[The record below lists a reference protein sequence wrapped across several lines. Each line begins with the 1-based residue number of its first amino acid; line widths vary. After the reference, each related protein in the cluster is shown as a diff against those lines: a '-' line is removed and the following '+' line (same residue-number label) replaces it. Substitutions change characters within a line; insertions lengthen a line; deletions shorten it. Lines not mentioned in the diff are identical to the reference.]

1 VWGNPDG
8 GGEDVAPKQIVSMA
22 LPAELPGERVVDNSV
37 AWINPP
43 KFRVGDNQGLPDPAL
58 LDDLAKQI
66 AGLEA
71 EIEELLVQLEAF
83 NSGGANGST
92 DWQVLVVDSDNHWQ
106 EIITTNINLLGG
118 TAIDYRGVP
127 TEKYP
132 EIIEACQAAVVGA
145 LVSPEN
151 GLSANEW
158 VEQMIQ
164 LSHRLPI
171 ILLSSWNE
179 RSAAISLRQALL
191 KNDKSVT
198 ITTIFKENFDS
209 YWFSQVIHQILAH

>member
-1 VWGNPDG
+1 
-8 GGEDVAPKQIVSMA
+8 MA
-22 LPAELPGERVVDNSV
+22 LNNGSVDLGKRGLQEIIGQKRRQLHKLREQE
-37 AWINPP
+37 AAFGLHTPP
-43 KFRVGDNQGLPDPAL
+43 YISI
-58 LDDLAKQI
+58 QI
-66 AGLEA
+66 EDLEA
-71 EIEELLVQLEAF
+71 EIEELLVQLETF
-83 NSGGANGST
+83 NRGGANGSSG
-92 DWQVLVVDSDNHWQ
+92 WQVLVVDADHHWR
-106 EIITTNINLLGG
+106 EIIATNINLLGG

-127 TEKYP
+127 SEEYT
-132 EIIEACQAAVVGA
+132 EIIDACQAAVVGA
-145 LVSPEN
+145 LVPPEN